1 MEGVVYLLHPVIDD
15 ILYIGECGNPLIT
28 DASVYKCFNTD
39 SRIVYKPFA
48 SDFGPMNLA
57 SIHQFIEIVQEE
69 IRERKGLKVVYCV
82 PASQRSFT
90 NGLFLL
96 GCYLIMELGFTSEG
110 AWQRFRILDPLL
122 EMYRDAQSSGTVDF
136 RLELIDCWRGLELAK
151 SLGWLKSF
159 DIHEYLH
166 YNNVLEGDLHIVV
179 PERII
184 AMKGPLQLDDDKVF
198 QDVGSTR

>member
-69 IRERKGLKVVYCV
+69 IRERKGLKVVYCFATFFYKWLV
-82 PASQRSFT
+82 SSRVLPNYGARIYFRRRMAKIQNFRS
-90 NGLFLL
+90 
-96 GCYLIMELGFTSEG
+96 
-110 AWQRFRILDPLL
+110 
-122 EMYRDAQSSGTVDF
+122 SS
-136 RLELIDCWRGLELAK
+136 
-151 SLGWLKSF
+151 
-159 DIHEYLH
+159 
-166 YNNVLEGDLHIVV
+166 
-179 PERII
+179 
-184 AMKGPLQLDDDKVF
+184 
-198 QDVGSTR
+198 